1 MKKRNITTIIMGIF
15 FIIGF
20 LVMAYPFISN
30 FWNQMRTETVV
41 REYKTSV
48 EKMPDEDLER
58 EYQRARSYNDSHNH
72 NNIIDIFSSEGA
84 AEKEYM
90 SLLNLRGEGV
100 IGYIEIPKIKQR
112 IVIYHGTS
120 EEVLQKGCGHIAGTS
135 LPVGGKSSHSVI
147 AAHRGLPSAKLFTD
161 IDELSKGD
169 EFYIFVLDKTLAY
182 QVDQIK
188 VVEPNCLEELQISEG
203 KDYVTLF
210 TCTPYSVNTHRLL
223 VRGHRVPYAPGKNDT
238 QTVADSFMK
247 YWPLL
252 LMIVLLT
259 ILLVYMIYGRKRI
272 RMKMKRRG

>member
-1 MKKRNITTIIMGIF
+1 MGVF

-84 AEKEYM
+84 AEKEYI

-272 RMKMKRRG
+272 RMKRGG

>member
-1 MKKRNITTIIMGIF
+1 MKKRNITTILMGVF

-84 AEKEYM
+84 AEKEYI

-272 RMKMKRRG
+272 RMKRGG